1 MALPITSLLAGIFML
16 LMVPLSLQISIS
28 RAKIG
33 GISGGLT
40 FGDGGDETLRR
51 KIRAHGN
58 FIEYAPTAL
67 IALGLVEYGGGAT
80 ILVLSL
86 AGAFLISRLIH
97 AGGMLYTSTPLL
109 RGIGMLIQHVA
120 FILAGGWLVLQVA
133 T

>member
-1 MALPITSLLAGIFML
+1 MDLPITSLLAGIFTL

-33 GISGGLT
+33 GFSGGLT

-58 FIEYAPTAL
+58 FIEYAPMAL
-67 IALGLVEYGGGAT
+67 IALGLVEYDGGEKT
-80 ILVLSL
+80 LVLGL
-86 AGAFLISRLIH
+86 ASAFLISRLLH
-97 AGGMLYTSTPLL
+97 AGGMLYTSTPFI

-120 FILAGGWLVLQVA
+120 FVIVGGWLVLQVA
-133 T
+133 A

>member
-1 MALPITSLLAGIFML
+1 MALPITSLLAGIFTL

-33 GISGGLT
+33 GISGDLT

-58 FIEYAPTAL
+58 FIEYAPAAL
-67 IALGLVEYGGGAT
+67 IALGLVEFGGGEKT
-80 ILVLSL
+80 LVLGL
-86 AGAFLISRLIH
+86 AGAFLISRLLH
-97 AGGMLYTSTPLL
+97 AGGMLYTSTPLF

-120 FILAGGWLVLQVA
+120 FIIAGGWLVLQVA
-133 T
+133 A